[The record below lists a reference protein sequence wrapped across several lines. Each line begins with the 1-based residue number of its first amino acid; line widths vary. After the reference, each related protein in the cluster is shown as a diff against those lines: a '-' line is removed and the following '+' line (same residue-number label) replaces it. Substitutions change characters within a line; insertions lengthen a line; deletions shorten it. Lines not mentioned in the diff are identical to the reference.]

1 MIRRTTIE
9 LDYDLLERAKG
20 VLKCDTARATIHEAL
35 RRALDGADLEESDP
49 PRGSAA
55 AIIRD
60 FETMHEHIDL
70 EVLAS
75 NEMWR

>member
-9 LDYDLLERAKG
+9 LDYDLLERART

-35 RRALDGADLEESDP
+35 RRAIDGEDADEDALQP
-49 PRGSAA
+49 GSAA
-55 AIIRD
+55 A
-60 FETMHEHIDL
+60 
-70 EVLAS
+70 VLRYWREFADHGDMDVLLG